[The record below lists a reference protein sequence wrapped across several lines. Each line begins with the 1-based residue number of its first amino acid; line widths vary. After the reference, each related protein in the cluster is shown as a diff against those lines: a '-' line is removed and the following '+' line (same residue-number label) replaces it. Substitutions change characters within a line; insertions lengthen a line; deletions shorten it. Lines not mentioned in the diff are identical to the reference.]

1 MSVALI
7 TLFSG
12 FFSKFFCRASEFL
25 PHRWLKEERD
35 INWNHQPGLVVPFGV
50 GKRICPGKRLAER
63 EMCVV
68 IAKTFLNFSAEVVGG
83 RLNADF
89 NFLLVPSPDTEIR
102 FREKS

>member
-1 MSVALI
+1 MALI

-25 PHRWLKEERD
+25 PLRWLKDERD